1 MPVDIKELPNVKY
14 EKYEKYDIKKKQIV
28 KDKDIKNNKEYNYLD
43 DILDTNFLKN
53 YFK

>member
-14 EKYEKYDIKKKQIV
+14 EKYDIKKKQFV
-28 KDKDIKNNKEYNYLD
+28 KDIKNNKEYKYLD
-43 DILDTNFLKN
+43 NILDAKFLKN

>member
-1 MPVDIKELPNVKY
+1 MPVDIKELPNI
-14 EKYEKYDIKKKQIV
+14 KYEKYDIKKKQIV

>member
-1 MPVDIKELPNVKY
+1 MPVNIKDLPNIKY
-14 EKYEKYDIKKKQIV
+14 EKYHKKKQIV

-43 DILDTNFLKN
+43 DILDANFLKN